1 VTIEATTTTG
11 RAIMTVAEQSNSPR
25 NEKRPSGV
33 VPAHKRPSSSEN
45 DQWWL
50 FVSLVLMAVGAYV
63 LLAVH
68 LILDAIHAS
77 ALIWAAGFALTAAFF
92 IGAGFALG
100 KHAGFT
106 FREQVEASPALL
118 LGSEPFGSRPEET
131 PAETRE
137 RRQRARAAE
146 A

>member
-1 VTIEATTTTG
+1 VTIEATTITG

-25 NEKRPSGV
+25 NEKRPGGV
-33 VPAHKRPSSSEN
+33 VPAHKRPSSEN